1 MRELPKPFEVYRH
14 FKGNTYQIITLARDS
29 ESDRQLVVYQALYG
43 DYTVYVRELE
53 DFLSLTDRNKYP
65 KAEQEYR
72 FERITPGASEVA
84 APVQKTAPAE
94 PVAPVQKTAPAE
106 PAAPAQKTAPA
117 EPAAPAAPTGED
129 ALDPA
134 VLEYLEAETYE
145 QRLNILASVKH
156 RITDDM
162 INTMALASD
171 VEVEPGAVESRYQ
184 SLKNCLLMKD
194 RFERV
199 RLR

>member
-1 MRELPKPFEVYRH
+1 MRELPRPFEVYRH

-29 ESDRQLVVYQALYG
+29 ESDKQLVVYQALYG

-53 DFLSLTDRNKYP
+53 DFLSLTDKNKYP

-72 FERITPGASEVA
+72 FERVTPGA
-84 APVQKTAPAE
+84 
-94 PVAPVQKTAPAE
+94 
-106 PAAPAQKTAPA
+106 AAPAKPVETAAPKSEPVTPA
-117 EPAAPAAPTGED
+117 KQEMLKSEPVTPAAPAAEQPGGED

-145 QRLNILASVKH
+145 QRLNILASVMH
-156 RITDDM
+156 RITDEM

>member
-53 DFLSLTDRNKYP
+53 DFLSLTDRSKYP

-84 APVQKTAPAE
+84 APAEPAAPA
-94 PVAPVQKTAPAE
+94 QKTAPAE
-106 PAAPAQKTAPA
+106 PAAPAQKTAPV
-117 EPAAPAAPTGED
+117 EPAAPTGED

>member
-29 ESDRQLVVYQALYG
+29 ESDRQMVVYQALYG

-53 DFLSLTDRNKYP
+53 DFLSLTDRGKYP
-65 KAEQEYR
+65 DAAQEYR
-72 FERITPGASEVA
+72 FERVTPGAPEA
-84 APVQKTAPAE
+84 ARSVKPV
-94 PVAPVQKTAPAE
+94 E
-106 PAAPAQKTAPA
+106 PAPQRSD
-117 EPAAPAAPTGED
+117 GEE